1 VSIRLIAKELY
12 QLQQEVERLEREI
25 EVTPYERRAA
35 LTDALRKVR
44 AEKERMWRVL
54 EGSKEAPPARRP
66 R

>member
-25 EVTPYERRAA
+25 EAAPSERRAA
-35 LTDALRKVR
+35 LAEELRKAR
-44 AEKERMWRVL
+44 AEKDRMWRIL
-54 EGSKEAPPARRP
+54 EGNKESPSARTP